1 MNAQKKTILTII
13 VGILLI
19 GLLLGVVYAKSNLW
33 SDTDKLRENCST
45 GSVDACNEYIK
56 IQQLEYNE
64 IKTKLDDYSTEANK
78 AREVIKEQL
87 SWTFI

>member
-1 MNAQKKTILTII
+1 MNVQKKTILTII

-56 IQQLEYNE
+56 IQQSEYNE

-78 AREVIKEQL
+78 AREVIKQQL

>member
-56 IQQLEYNE
+56 IQQSEYNE